1 VRISPNTQ
9 GTVPLAVLL
18 AGALVVA
25 ASPAE
30 AGHRAPKGRA
40 DTSRSRAGHSDH
52 HPREQAPEQ
61 AREQAPEQAPEID
74 VEEIG
79 AHAAAATDAMRARV
93 REHVARQL
101 RVLVDGRLLTAARG
115 YVVDGSIDTLEL
127 VERPDGLELACTVRL
142 ILSARRSG
150 AMVAMATGQATLK
163 NGRHPLEAGQQGHLE
178 LEVLDGAV
186 RAASDELVQHFE
198 SHRKS

>member
-1 VRISPNTQ
+1 VRISPNTRV
-9 GTVPLAVLL
+9 TLPLAVLL

-52 HPREQAPEQ
+52 HPR
-61 AREQAPEQAPEID
+61 EQAPEID

-115 YVVDGSIDTLEL
+115 YVVDGSIETLEL

-163 NGRHPLEAGQQGHLE
+163 NGRHPLKAGQQGHLE